1 MISLVFWTAVAVCAL
16 AQIFIIAGAVRAR
29 PPAGSDPALAHSSRA
44 LEIAWTIVPAVG
56 LALLLFFTH
65 RAIERATG
73 DGSAAVSAEATPR

>member
-29 PPAGSDPALAHSSRA
+29 PPAGSDPALARSSRT
-44 LEIAWTIVPAVG
+44 LEVAWTIVPAVG

-65 RAIERATG
+65 RAIERA
-73 DGSAAVSAEATPR
+73 AVEVPAVVSADAVKR